1 MFTVRNDHSVA
12 VDDDQPIDGELVD
25 VEHAEP
31 APVEDLSVYEEE
43 GLAAIDDPVKMYLRE
58 IGRGTLLTA
67 DDEKRLACDLEEA
80 VALRA
85 LTAGLT
91 KDPESPAT
99 ASEIAAEILHRVRA
113 NIGVLPVLADVLRLD
128 PSLPNSR
135 VLYHHSVR
143 LLIDFHID
151 EQVLETMAAAM
162 AIAPR
167 LMGEKLL
174 GLSIDSRLLPPQLRG
189 HLDPVFAP
197 ALVRYQEVAPL
208 GNDLLQA
215 YFDRIYQ
222 KADQADR
229 RLTEANLRLVVSVAK
244 KYLGRGMAFLDLI
257 QEGNLGLMRAV
268 GKFDHRRGFKF
279 STYATWWI
287 RQAVSRAIADQSRTI
302 RVPVHMVEVIN
313 RLGRVSRDLLQGLG
327 REPEPE
333 EIALMMGLFD
343 AGLEDRLLAN
353 ACDRSGQIAR
363 IAETV
368 GPELRRD
375 LILGSG
381 LLSKASELPSELR
394 TDVELSSTR
403 VRDAVK
409 VARRPVSLEAPIGEE
424 QDNHLG
430 DLIEDRTAPAPLD
443 VATYQLLRE
452 QVDDV
457 LDSLT
462 GRERRVLR
470 LRFGLDDGQT
480 RTLEEVGREFGVTR
494 ERIRQI
500 EAKAL
505 RKLRH
510 PSRSKKLRAYLD

>member
-1 MFTVRNDHSVA
+1 MIDSSDTHKSSPNDYPLDADLLDADTSPEEPESGSVLE
-12 VDDDQPIDGELVD
+12 DGF
-25 VEHAEP
+25 AI
-31 APVEDLSVYEEE
+31 
-43 GLAAIDDPVKMYLRE
+43 IDDPVKMYLQE
-58 IGRGTLLTA
+58 IGRGQLLTA
-67 DDEKRLACDLEEA
+67 EDERSLACRLEEDA
-80 VALRA
+80 ALRS
-85 LTAGLT
+85 LTECLH
-91 KDPESPAT
+91 DELQRRPQ
-99 ASEIAAEILHRVRA
+99 AAEVVAAIFGRVCG
-113 NIGVLPVLADVLRLD
+113 NLVVLPVVTSAVGVSGEYP
-128 PSLPNSR
+128 PSR
-135 VLYHHSVR
+135 ALYHPR
-143 LLIDFHID
+143 TREAIDCYVNPNI
-151 EQVLETMAAAM
+151 VKAAAQILGSSTEV
-162 AIAPR
+162 AYRR
-167 LMGEKLL
+167 LVD
-174 GLSIDSRLLPPQLRG
+174 LSVDSRLLPPEVHGYLNELPEEAASGDLVAVLRLMNRRLEA
-189 HLDPVFAP
+189 HL
-197 ALVRYQEVAPL
+197 VAVHERAA
-208 GNDLLQA
+208 QA
-215 YFDRIYQ
+215 E
-222 KADQADR
+222 R

-257 QEGNLGLMRAV
+257 QEGNIGLMRAV
-268 GKFDHRRGFKF
+268 SKFDHRRGFKF

-313 RLGRVSRDLLQGLG
+313 RLGRVSRDLVQGLG
-327 REPEPE
+327 REPSCE

-343 AGLEDRLLAN
+343 PVLEDRLVVEAVKRTL
-353 ACDRSGQIAR
+353 SQGQLVRQIS
-363 IAETV
+363 
-368 GPELRRD
+368 PEARRD
-375 LILGSG
+375 VILGSG
-381 LLSKASELPSELR
+381 LLASPLDLPQPLR
-394 TDVELSSTR
+394 GDVEQATSR
-403 VRDAVK
+403 VREAAR

-430 DLIEDRTAPAPLD
+430 DLIEDRAAPAPLE

-470 LRFGLDDGQT
+470 LRFGLDDGHS

>member
-1 MFTVRNDHSVA
+1 LFTVRADNSVA
-12 VDDDQPIDGELVD
+12 INDDAPLDGELLD
-25 VEHAEP
+25 VERADP
-31 APVEDLSVYEEE
+31 SPMEELASYDDE

-67 DDEKRLACDLEEA
+67 DDEKRLACDIEEA
-80 VALRA
+80 VALRGIMA
-85 LTAGLT
+85 DVRNDSDGVASVA
-91 KDPESPAT
+91 DVAT
-99 ASEIAAEILHRVRA
+99 EILRRVRS
-113 NIGVLPVLADVLRLD
+113 NIAFLPVLADVLGLPCD
-128 PSLPNSR
+128 MPNSR
-135 VLYHHSVR
+135 ILYDHKVR
-143 LLIDFHID
+143 LAIDFHLD
-151 EQVLETMAAAM
+151 EEMLDRIGLAM
-162 AIAPR
+162 DLASRIV
-167 LMGEKLL
+167 GERIL
-174 GLSIDSRLLPPQLRG
+174 GLSIESRILPPTLRG
-189 HLDPVFAP
+189 LLDLSYGSSLDF
-197 ALVRYQEVAPL
+197 LQEIRPHASDRV
-208 GNDLLQA
+208 QA
-215 YFDRIYQ
+215 YFDRVFE
-222 KADQADR
+222 KAMLADK

-343 AGLEDRLLAN
+343 PTLEDRLLAA
-353 ACDRSGQIAR
+353 ACERSCQIAR
-363 IAETV
+363 VAETV
-368 GPELRRD
+368 GSELRRD
-375 LILGSG
+375 LVLGSG
-381 LLSKASELPSELR
+381 ILAKAIDLPNELR
-394 TDVELSSTR
+394 NDVEMSSTR

-430 DLIEDRTAPAPLD
+430 DLIEDRSAPAPLD